1 MKGDR
6 GRLLRAFSRARE
18 AEPGALGGAGAG
30 RRGEFLAG
38 LPAISFCWN
47 GRGVGRYGVRF
58 ARRGAATS
66 PAGATEVRALG
77 FFGRCRRPIARS
89 LNLLMKGDRGRLLRA
104 FSRAREA
111 EPGALGGAGAG
122 RRGEFLAG
130 LPAISFCWNGR
141 GVGRYGVRFARRG
154 AATSPAGAT
163 EVRALGFFGRCRRP
177 IARSLNLLMKG
188 DRGRLLR
195 AFSRAREAEPGAL
208 GGAGAGRRG
217 EFLAGLPAISFC
229 WNGRGVGRYGV
240 RFARRGAATSPA
252 GATEVRASAFLAA
265 AGGRSRAH

>member
-1 MKGDR
+1 M
-6 GRLLRAFSRARE
+6 
-18 AEPGALGGAGAG
+18 
-30 RRGEFLAG
+30 
-38 LPAISFCWN
+38 
-47 GRGVGRYGVRF
+47 
-58 ARRGAATS
+58 
-66 PAGATEVRALG
+66 RALG

-252 GATEVRASAFLAA
+252 GGPRPPSSCVFPRAEAEPGALGGERAGRRGEFLAGLPAISFCWNGRGVGRYGVRFARRGAATSPAGGEKGGAPGVRARGFFGRCRRPIAA
-265 AGGRSRAH
+265 H

>member
-1 MKGDR
+1 MTAAAFFVR
-6 GRLLRAFSRARE
+6 FPARARRSRA
-18 AEPGALGGAGAG
+18 LSGGAGAG

-77 FFGRCRRPIARS
+77 FFGRCGRPIARS

-122 RRGEFLAG
+122 RRGELRPAAGDFFL
-130 LPAISFCWNGR
+130 LEWPRGR
-141 GVGRYGVRFARRG
+141 
-154 AATSPAGAT
+154 
-163 EVRALGFFGRCRRP
+163 EVRGPLREEGSSNITGGGYEG
-177 IARSLNLLMKG
+177 ARS
-188 DRGRLLR
+188 RLL
-195 AFSRAREAEPGAL
+195 
-208 GGAGAGRRG
+208 
-217 EFLAGLPAISFC
+217 
-229 WNGRGVGRYGV
+229 W
-240 RFARRGAATSPA
+240 
-252 GATEVRASAFLAA
+252 LAA
-265 AGGRSRAH
+265 KRPLALSLIC